1 MIMKS
6 HRREARSLNAHKDAC
21 ELFSYAI
28 RCEKDDA
35 ADAERWGASHGRYK
49 KIRRSHR
56 ELIVELSR
64 DLDKENDMGLR

>member
-1 MIMKS
+1 MILKS
-6 HRREARSLNAHKDAC
+6 HRREARSLNAHKDAG

-28 RCEKDDA
+28 RCFKDDA
-35 ADAERWGASHGRYK
+35 ADAELWGESHGRYQ

-64 DLDKENDMGLR
+64 ELDEENDLGLR